1 MRLPQIVDRCGFF
14 LVFIQMLIE
23 TFSDKRKRNVS
34 LFQLDSLTKLNEIVD
49 SQQNSLFNGVKKV
62 WKLIFGEHDAS

>member
-1 MRLPQIVDRCGFF
+1 
-14 LVFIQMLIE
+14 MLIE